1 MVRSKENLI
10 AAWAFLIGII
20 LAIVLGLF
28 AESFT
33 GVSRN
38 VLYIGLVV
46 LGLVVGFL
54 IVGDKDAMNFLI
66 AAVSLVVV
74 SGLGNNSLLFI
85 ANISPILTYI
95 VKILSALL
103 VMFIP
108 ATIIVALKTVFSMT
122 TI

>member
-1 MVRSKENLI
+1 MVRSRENLI

-20 LAIVLGLF
+20 LAIVMGLF
-28 AESFT
+28 ADSFT
-33 GVSRN
+33 GLSRSI
-38 VLYIGLVV
+38 LYIGLVV

-54 IVGDKDAMNFLI
+54 IVGDKDAMNFLV
-66 AAVSLVVV
+66 AAVSLVIV
-74 SGLGNNSLLFI
+74 SGLGNNSLMFI
-85 ANISPILTYI
+85 ANLSPILMYL

-108 ATIIVALKTVFSMT
+108 AAITAALKTVFSMT